1 MIRIKKQN
9 TFDSV
14 AALYEG
20 RELTLNAFRR
30 GLFPMKAIQR
40 KWLKILR
47 SKQMLQSLP
56 IALT

>member
-40 KWLKILR
+40 K
-47 SKQMLQSLP
+47 
-56 IALT
+56 